1 MPDLPNL
8 WPLTCCEAASQSRR
22 LVVIT
27 PDIVQRTFFMS
38 DFEIEQA
45 VRNKNLRW
53 FKAQAVELI
62 AGAVIVL
69 GVFNY
74 MVG

>member
-1 MPDLPNL
+1 
-8 WPLTCCEAASQSRR
+8 
-22 LVVIT
+22 
-27 PDIVQRTFFMS
+27 MS